1 MMSTAVFELSKA
13 EPAQTNG
20 PSRGGCRFCGNT
32 ELHLV
37 VDLGMSPLCESF
49 LAREQLLAMEPFY
62 PLRALFCEECG
73 LMQVEEYV
81 GGREI
86 FCGQY
91 AYFSSYSDTWLSHS
105 KRYAHQMIERF
116 DLDSSSL
123 VVELASNDG
132 YLLKNFVERGIRCMG
147 IEPADNVAEAAREIG
162 VPTRVEYFGAELA
175 QQMVAEGLQADLL
188 PANNVLAHVP
198 DLNDFVAGMKILLA
212 WRGVITVEFP
222 HLVNL
227 IEGNQFDTIYQEH
240 YCYFSFCT
248 IERIFAAHGITLFD
262 VEELPTHGGSLRIYG
277 RHAEHAELS
286 VSPSVGAMRRRE
298 IEKGFHRLET
308 YRAFAERVAEVK
320 RSLLEFLIQARR
332 QGKRVA
338 AYGAPGK
345 GNTLLNY
352 CGIRADFVDYAVDR
366 NPYKHGRY
374 LPGTH
379 IPVFAPE
386 KIAETRPDYVLILP
400 WNIKEEIVNQL
411 AYVREWGAQFV
422 VPIPELTVC

>member
-1 MMSTAVFELSKA
+1 MSTAVFETVSADLA
-13 EPAQTNG
+13 PIVQPCRE
-20 PSRGGCRFCGNT
+20 GCRFCGNA

-37 VDLGMSPLCESF
+37 VDLGMSPLCENF
-49 LAREQLLAMEPFY
+49 LARDQLLEMESFY

-86 FCGQY
+86 FSSQY
-91 AYFSSYSDTWLSHS
+91 MYFSSYSDTWLRHS
-105 KRYAHQMIERF
+105 KRYAEQMIDRF
-116 DLDSSSL
+116 ALDSSSF

-132 YLLKNFVERGIRCMG
+132 YLLKNFVERGIRCLG
-147 IEPADNVAEAAREIG
+147 VEPAGKVAEAARAIG
-162 VPTRVEYFGAELA
+162 VPTRVEYFGTELA
-175 QQMVAEGLQADLL
+175 KRMVDEGLGADLL
-188 PANNVLAHVP
+188 AANNVLAHVP

-212 WRGVITVEFP
+212 PRGVITVEFP

-240 YCYFSFCT
+240 YCYFSFST

-262 VEELPTHGGSLRIYG
+262 VEELSTHGGSLRIYG
-277 RHAEHAELS
+277 RHTEYAELP
-286 VSPSVGAMRRRE
+286 VAQSVGTIRGRE
-298 IEKGFHRLET
+298 IRKGFHRLET

-332 QGKRVA
+332 QGKRIA

-352 CGIRADFVDYAVDR
+352 CGIREDFVDYAVDR
-366 NPYKHGRY
+366 NPYKHDRY

-400 WNIKEEIVNQL
+400 WNLREEITNQL
-411 AYVREWGAQFV
+411 AYVREWGAKFV
-422 VPIPELTVC
+422 VPIPELSIC

>member
-1 MMSTAVFELSKA
+1 MSTAVFEMVNA
-13 EPAQTNG
+13 DPAQVG
-20 PSRGGCRFCGNT
+20 QPCREGCRFCDNT

-37 VDLGMSPLCESF
+37 VDLGMSPLCENF
-49 LAREQLLAMEPFY
+49 LSRDQLLEMESFY

-86 FCGQY
+86 FSSEY
-91 AYFSSYSDTWLSHS
+91 MYFSSYSDTWLRHA
-105 KRYAHQMIERF
+105 RQYAEQMIDRF
-116 DLDSSSL
+116 ALNGSSF

-132 YLLKNFVERGIRCMG
+132 YLLKNFVGRGIRCLG
-147 IEPADNVAEAAREIG
+147 VEPAGKVAEAARQIG
-162 VPTRVEYFGAELA
+162 VPTRVEYFGTELA
-175 QQMVAEGLQADLL
+175 KRMVDEGLQADLL
-188 PANNVLAHVP
+188 AANNVLAHVP

-212 WRGVITVEFP
+212 PRGVITVEFP

-227 IEGNQFDTIYQEH
+227 IESNQFDTIYQEH
-240 YCYFSFCT
+240 YCYFSFTT

-262 VEELPTHGGSLRIYG
+262 VEVLPTHGGSLRIYG
-277 RHAEHAELS
+277 RHTDHTALPVAVS
-286 VSPSVGAMRRRE
+286 VEAIRHRESV
-298 IEKGFHRLET
+298 KGFHRLET

-320 RSLLEFLIQARR
+320 RGLLDFLIQARR
-332 QGKRVA
+332 QGKRIA

-345 GNTLLNY
+345 GNTLLNF
-352 CGIRADFVDYAVDR
+352 CGIREDFVDYAVDR

-386 KIAETRPDYVLILP
+386 KIAETRPDYLLILP
-400 WNIKEEIVNQL
+400 WNLKEEITNQL
-411 AYVREWGAQFV
+411 AYVREWGAKFV
-422 VPIPELTVC
+422 VPIPELEIC

>member
-1 MMSTAVFELSKA
+1 M
-13 EPAQTNG
+13 
-20 PSRGGCRFCGNT
+20 
-32 ELHLV
+32 
-37 VDLGMSPLCESF
+37 ESF
-49 LAREQLLAMEPFY
+49 Y
-62 PLRALFCEECG
+62 TLRALFCEACG

-86 FCGQY
+86 FSSQY
-91 AYFSSYSDTWLSHS
+91 LYFSSYSDTWLRHS
-105 KRYAHQMIERF
+105 KQYAEQMIDRLE
-116 DLDSSSL
+116 LDCSSF

-132 YLLKNFVERGIRCMG
+132 YLLKNFVERGIPCLG
-147 IEPADNVAEAAREIG
+147 IEPAGKVAEAARQIG
-162 VPTRVEYFGAELA
+162 VPTRVEYFGTELA
-175 QQMVAEGLQADLL
+175 KRMAAEGLQADLL
-188 PANNVLAHVP
+188 AANNVLAHVP

-212 WRGVITVEFP
+212 RHGVITVEFP

-240 YCYFSFCT
+240 YCYFSFST

-262 VEELPTHGGSLRIYG
+262 VEELSTHGGSLRIYG
-277 RHAEHAELS
+277 RHSEYGELP
-286 VSPSVGAMRRRE
+286 VAASVGDIRDRE
-298 IEKGFHRLET
+298 TAKGFHRLET

-320 RSLLEFLIQARR
+320 RSLLEFLIHARR
-332 QGKRVA
+332 QGKRIA

-352 CGIRADFVDYAVDR
+352 CGIREDFVDYAVDR
-366 NPYKHGRY
+366 NPYKHGRF

-400 WNIKEEIVNQL
+400 WNLKEEITNQL
-411 AYVREWGAQFV
+411 AYVREWGAKFV
-422 VPIPELTVC
+422 VPVPALEIC